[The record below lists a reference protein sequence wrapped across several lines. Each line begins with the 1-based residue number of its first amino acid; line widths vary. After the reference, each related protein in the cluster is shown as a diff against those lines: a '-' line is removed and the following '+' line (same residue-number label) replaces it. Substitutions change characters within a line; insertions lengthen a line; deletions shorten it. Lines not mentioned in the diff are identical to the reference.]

1 MGMRINIAVAVGVVI
16 AAGVGALVMV
26 QRPESAT
33 EQPIY
38 LQNNN
43 YLLQKELYD
52 LYRTSHADVVMLG
65 DSHIHGANWNELLG
79 HNDIVNRGIRGDITS
94 GFLNRIEQVT
104 RLHPRMCF
112 IMGGINDLYAS
123 YSPKQITENI
133 AQIVQHLRTAG
144 IVPVAQTVMFVDL
157 SYSNAGNINRQVSEL
172 NNLLKQYA
180 TAANIRCIDV
190 NAQVCRGN
198 FLRREFT
205 VDGIHLNA
213 AGYRVWSN
221 EVEKIIRGNGLE

>member
-1 MGMRINIAVAVGVVI
+1 MKKLLLVVFVMSISIVHAQNKHRI
-16 AAGVGALVMV
+16 
-26 QRPESAT
+26 
-33 EQPIY
+33 
-38 LQNNN
+38 
-43 YLLQKELYD
+43 
-52 LYRTSHADVVMLG
+52 
-65 DSHIHGANWNELLG
+65 DS
-79 HNDIVNRGIRGDITS
+79 
-94 GFLNRIEQVT
+94 
-104 RLHPRMCF
+104 
-112 IMGGINDLYAS
+112 
-123 YSPKQITENI
+123 
-133 AQIVQHLRTAG
+133 
-144 IVPVAQTVMFVDL
+144 
-157 SYSNAGNINRQVSEL
+157 L